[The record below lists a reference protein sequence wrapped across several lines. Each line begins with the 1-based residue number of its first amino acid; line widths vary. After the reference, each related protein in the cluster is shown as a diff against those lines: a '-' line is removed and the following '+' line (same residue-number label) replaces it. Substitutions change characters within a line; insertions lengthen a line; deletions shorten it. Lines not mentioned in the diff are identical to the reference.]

1 MFKTQG
7 CQEESKAPWGSVG
20 ENAHLLLLLFAVK
33 AGGMRV
39 SKKQENAVA
48 ERKAKKGGLEKPR
61 SATNSHQQFKW
72 LIRSQDL
79 AWRRLHR
86 QKGSILFNSLENA
99 EL

>member
-1 MFKTQG
+1 MANEVK
-7 CQEESKAPWGSVG
+7 VI
-20 ENAHLLLLLFAVK
+20 LLPLKGGHPPAVK